1 MKLDT
6 AYICLDCK
14 EIFEGAR
21 RGACSVC
28 TSGEVWPI
36 SRLIQSA
43 EEREVWFERI
53 KTHRRARGKQG
64 RGAVGRL

>member
-6 AYICLDCK
+6 AYMCLECK

-53 KTHRRARGKQG
+53 KTHRKALG
-64 RGAVGRL
+64 RKRNGAVGRL